1 MIQFSACTV
10 QCQSKWCVLAP
21 CVHMLQAKHSHMH
34 VCTFR
39 TGIHAAASY
48 HNACCAAHLSAAAS
62 RVHAQPGLP
71 APPNHWLRLN
81 PYMLEDSPHHSHAQG
96 LAGHIGVKTHSCSVK
111 VLQHTTVAL
120 AVGGAVPP
128 SAPEDPAAVAFEP
141 CCSVPAPRVNP
152 PGPQVKGGGF
162 TAPALRILLKL
173 VWD

>member
-1 MIQFSACTV
+1 VTCRLLETATCADLS
-10 QCQSKWCVLAP
+10 SKTCPSRQTTLRDQWTNADVA
-21 CVHMLQAKHSHMH
+21 MRYD
-34 VCTFR
+34 T
-39 TGIHAAASY
+39 ASCPVDDF
-48 HNACCAAHLSAAAS
+48 NLSAAAS

-96 LAGHIGVKTHSCSVK
+96 LAGHIGVKTHSCSVT

-128 SAPEDPAAVAFEP
+128 SAPDDPAAVAFEP

-152 PGPQVKGGGF
+152 LG
-162 TAPALRILLKL
+162 LR
-173 VWD
+173 